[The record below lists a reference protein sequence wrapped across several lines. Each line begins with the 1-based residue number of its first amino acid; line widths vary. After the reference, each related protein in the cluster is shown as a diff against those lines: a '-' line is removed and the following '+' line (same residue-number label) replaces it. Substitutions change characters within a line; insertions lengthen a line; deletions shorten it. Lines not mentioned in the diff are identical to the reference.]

1 MSKKIL
7 AVAAIGSLGLSLVAH
22 ADTQVTENTTVG
34 GRGFIDITNIDAS
47 KYNSS
52 GVSTKDAANGIGAD
66 VTRFYLIADHTFD
79 SMWSANLTTDF
90 NYVSNSSKVAVDGSG
105 NVTQTGYTG
114 ETQIFIKKAYL
125 QAKFGDGLFVRAGAA
140 DTTWIPF
147 DEATYGYRY
156 VEKVI
161 VDKLGYGTSS
171 DWGLHAGGKLA
182 GGTFGY
188 AASLV
193 EGNGYKNPTRSKS
206 LDVEGR
212 VNWSPVKDLV
222 LAAGF
227 YSGKLGKDVE
237 GATTP
242 THHTYSRFDALAAYT
257 ISQVKFGAEYF
268 SADDKGVTNTTSD
281 KADGFSV
288 FANWQFNPQAAAFVR
303 YDDSSVQANTLVTTK
318 AKEQY
323 YNVGVACKV
332 RKGVELAAAYKHD
345 EVKTGGAKTSDRDEV
360 GVWAQVSF

>member
-7 AVAAIGSLGLSLVAH
+7 AVAAIGSLGLSLAAH
-22 ADTQVTENTTVG
+22 ADTQVTENTSVG
-34 GRGFIDITNIDAS
+34 GRGFIDLTNVDANT
-47 KYNSS
+47 YPG
-52 GVSTKDAANGIGAD
+52 GVSTKSAGNGIGVD

-79 SMWSANLTTDF
+79 SMWSANLKTDF
-90 NYVSNSSKVAVDGSG
+90 QYASGVSATEV
-105 NVTQTGYTG
+105 
-114 ETQIFIKKAYL
+114 FIKKAYL

-227 YSGKLGKDVE
+227 YSGKLGKDIE
-237 GATTP
+237 GTATP